1 MSFAVLAEVAEHS
14 SVIPGNRSTAQ
25 PRLAYRSAAT
35 PGVNQT
41 TATRGC
47 EKHTSSGPR
56 KSKAVPTLRQ
66 DDFKRAKKGPWL
78 FPMGGQWVIPS
89 DRCR

>member
-41 TATRGC
+41 TATRGG

-56 KSKAVPTLRQ
+56 KSKAVAFTASR
-66 DDFKRAKKGPWL
+66 
-78 FPMGGQWVIPS
+78 
-89 DRCR
+89 